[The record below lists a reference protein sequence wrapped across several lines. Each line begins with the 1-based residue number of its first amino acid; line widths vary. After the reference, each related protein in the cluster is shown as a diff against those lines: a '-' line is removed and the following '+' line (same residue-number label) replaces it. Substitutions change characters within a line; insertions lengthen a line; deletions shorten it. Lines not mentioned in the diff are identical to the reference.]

1 MIISKIKD
9 IKEREYYL
17 KATAGNAWSRNVLLN
32 QIKGDAY
39 QLYLDN
45 PKKHNFKLA
54 LPEHLAEQADEAL
67 KSKYNLEFLGITKP
81 MHERQLENLLVENV
95 KKLILELGYGFCFI
109 GNQHRLYL
117 GKKYYDVDLL
127 FFHRKLHCLVAID
140 LKTKEFEPEFTGKMD
155 YYLQLLDDQ
164 MKMPE
169 ENPSI
174 GIILCAEKDNLE
186 VEYALKLA
194 KNPIGVA
201 EYQLTKKLPRY
212 LQGQLPSAKELIEIA
227 KKSL

>member
-1 MIISKIKD
+1 
-9 IKEREYYL
+9 
-17 KATAGNAWSRNVLLN
+17 
-32 QIKGDAY
+32 
-39 QLYLDN
+39 
-45 PKKHNFKLA
+45 
-54 LPEHLAEQADEAL
+54 LAEQADEAL